1 LARFVGAPIVLAM
14 CGIIYPFGT
23 MLLKWTNLIPAYDAR
38 DVAANCIA
46 FPPEP
51 FGAVLLTLIVVL
63 GTWALLLKQLNS
75 GIQIMLFGVIA
86 VGAYGVW
93 FFALTAVFMF
103 CPPLP
108 GASVAFPFFVIT
120 FVALSAVIFLVRTRH
135 SLPKVLE
142 LNRHKWDF
150 EKMQYSIEAPTRR
163 LDGKSMSNVTTLM
176 VLGGFL
182 GIFLANLSVL
192 LFSSDKTLAV
202 VMKDWFTVIV
212 DWVVAFLFIGY
223 LSVGQAYVAWL
234 VYKKCQAAGR
244 KMTVKEFSGRG

>member
-1 LARFVGAPIVLAM
+1 M
-14 CGIIYPFGT
+14 CGIMYPFGT
-23 MLLKWTNLIPAYDAR
+23 MLLKWANLIPAYDAR

-46 FPPEP
+46 FPPVP
-51 FGAVLLTLIVVL
+51 VGAVLLALIFVL

-75 GIQIMLFGVIA
+75 GLQIMLFGVVV

-93 FFALTAVFMF
+93 LFALTAVFMF

-108 GASVAFPFFVIT
+108 GASVAFPFFVLA

-135 SLPKVLE
+135 TLPKVLA
-142 LNRHKWDF
+142 LNRQKWDF
-150 EKMQYSIEAPTRR
+150 EKMQYSIEAPTSR
-163 LDGKSMSNVTTLM
+163 LDRESMNNVTTLM
-176 VLGGFL
+176 VAGGFL
-182 GIFLANLSVL
+182 GILLANLSVT

-212 DWVVAFLFIGY
+212 GWVVVFLFIGY
-223 LSVGQAYVAWL
+223 LSVSQTYGAWL

-244 KMTVKEFSGRG
+244 KMTVKEFSGRA